1 MYYIKLVVAHDGVA
15 VPTVDKNAGATAIDG
30 AAANGDIGTAVN
42 RHGSGGAAAP
52 SHRDMADGNKRR
64 LHLREERWTGPKS
77 KTSTCPASSGGIR

>member
-1 MYYIKLVVAHDGVA
+1 MYYIKVVVAHDGVA

-42 RHGSGGAAAP
+42 RHGSGGTAAP
-52 SHRDMADGNKRR
+52 SHRDMADCNKRR
-64 LHLREERWTGPKS
+64 VHPREERWTGSKS